1 MNTNNIIPEICKHES
16 HSTHFIMF
24 GLLIATLLFCSPLST
39 FANVSGEYQE
49 KNVTGT
55 VVDAFTEELLIG
67 VNVVIKGTTIGS
79 VTDVEGKFSLEV
91 PSEETTLRISYIGYL
106 AEEVVVNPGDNITV
120 ELSPSVELLE
130 GVVVMGYGTQKERNV
145 TGSVSHMRSDDIRDM
160 AVTSFDQT
168 MQGRL
173 AGVVITQNSSAPG
186 GSVTVRVRGATSGTS
201 NEPLYVIDGVPI
213 YNDNNLS
220 AVLSPSGGG
229 QPQNVLASLNPSDIE
244 SITVLKD
251 ASATSI
257 YGSRGANGVVLIT
270 TRRGETGQTRVSFE
284 SYVGLQQISKR
295 YDLLNAQ
302 QFASLS
308 REAALNSGLRV
319 YLGDDEYFTE
329 IPPFID
335 PNLVGQQLGE
345 GTDWQDQILQTA
357 PMQNYQLSIS
367 SGTEKGNYA
376 LMAGIFD
383 QQGIIKGS
391 DFSRYSMRLNTN
403 YTVSDRIVFGSSVAL
418 TRSLSNLI
426 PSDGIEGSG
435 AIIAPALSYL
445 PVIQPRRD
453 DGSVSVG
460 VPGYFANIKNPLIP
474 IELNEMN
481 TTNNR
486 VIGNVFTE
494 VSLQENLTYKLN
506 AGFDYNDNKGN
517 LFTPVL
523 NRAGFDPE
531 NSSRSQ
537 MTIVENMWLLENTLN
552 YSARISDNH
561 NMEVL
566 AGYSAQE
573 FHREFTYIS
582 KRNFSNIDNN
592 TFNNALEVDGA
603 TGGLFSEYALL
614 SMFGR
619 INYDYAEK
627 YLTSFTLRRDG
638 SSRFGKANRYGI
650 FPAFS
655 VGWRLSDE
663 QFLSNAPAFSN
674 LMIRYSYGISGN
686 QEISNYAATAQ
697 TAIPEVAYG
706 FSRNTPNMGT
716 WPLSIP
722 NDALSWEETEQSNL
736 GVDIG
741 ILENRFEITLDY
753 YRKKTTGVL
762 VYMNPPILA
771 GYSESYW
778 ENAGTIENQGFE
790 ALISG
795 RLISTPNF
803 RWLSDLNFA
812 LNENTVVSFP
822 GADEGFI
829 LESTANGRAGQ
840 TYLFNGQPL
849 GNFYGY
855 ETDGVFLNQQE
866 VDAHVNDLG
875 EPIQPQ
881 AKPGDIRY
889 ADVDGDGIISSGD
902 RTVIGNA
909 MPKLTL
915 GFTNRITWK
924 QIELSAFIYAQTGND
939 VFNATRYYLEGM
951 LGDRNQTATTLNRW
965 VSESQPGDGKTPRAT
980 KLDQNQNWRF
990 YSDRWIEDGSFM
1002 RLRNLT
1008 VSYTLPDSWVQN
1020 INISRCKLSITGQN
1034 LFTITNYTGFDP
1046 EVSSNAQSAY
1056 FPGYDLG
1063 AYPLARSVIFNIN
1076 VIF

>member
-1 MNTNNIIPEICKHES
+1 MNPKILQLKNQGILFRLPFQVIS
-16 HSTHFIMF
+16 FLLVM
-24 GLLIATLLFCSPLST
+24 LLIHASMFLQASV
-39 FANVSGEYQE
+39 AGVWQNKV
-49 KNVTGT
+49 VTGT
-55 VVDAFTEELLIG
+55 ITDAMTGEILVG
-67 VNVVIKGTTIGS
+67 VNIVIKGTTTGAVSDINGN
-79 VTDVEGKFSLEV
+79 FSLEI
-91 PSEETTLRISYIGYL
+91 PDQETILRITYIGYL
-106 AEEVVVNPGDNITV
+106 AEEITV
-120 ELSPSVELLE
+120 MPGSNIAVNLVPSIEMLE
-130 GVVVMGYGTQKERNV
+130 SVVVMGYGTQKERNV
-145 TGSVSHMRSDDIRDM
+145 TGSVSHMRSDDIREM

-220 AVLSPSGGG
+220 AVVSPSGGG

-270 TRRGETGQTRVSFE
+270 TRRGEAGQTRVSFE
-284 SYVGLQQISKR
+284 SYVGFQQISKR
-295 YDLLNAQ
+295 YDLLNAR

-319 YLGDDEYFTE
+319 YLGGDEYFTE

-335 PNLVGQQLGE
+335 PNMVEQRLGE
-345 GTDWQDQILQTA
+345 GTNWQDQILQTA

-367 SGTEKGNYA
+367 SGTERGNYA

-403 YTVSDRIVFGSSVAL
+403 YKVSDRINFGSSVAL
-418 TRSLSNLI
+418 ARSLSNLI

-435 AIIAPALSYL
+435 AIISPALSYL
-445 PVIQPRRD
+445 PVIEPRRE
-453 DGSVSVG
+453 DGSLSVG
-460 VPGYFANIKNPLIP
+460 VPGYFANIRNPMIP

-486 VIGNVFTE
+486 IIGNFFTE
-494 VSLQENLTYKLN
+494 VSLLDNLTYKLN

-517 LFTPVL
+517 LFTPAL
-523 NRAGFDPE
+523 TRTGFDPA
-531 NSSRSQ
+531 NSSRSR
-537 MTIVENMWLLENTLN
+537 MTNVENMWLLENTLN
-552 YSARISDNH
+552 YSTRLADNH
-561 NMEVL
+561 NMDVL

-573 FHREFTYIS
+573 FHRENTYIS
-582 KRNFSNIDNN
+582 KKNFSNINNN
-592 TFNNALEVDGA
+592 TLDNALDVDGSS
-603 TGGLFSEYALL
+603 GGSFSEYALL

-619 INYDYAEK
+619 INYNYAEK

-638 SSRFGKANRYGI
+638 SSRFGKDNRYGI

-655 VGWRLSDE
+655 LGWRLSDE
-663 QFLSNAPAFSN
+663 QFLAEARSLSN

-686 QEISNYAATAQ
+686 QEIGNYAAAAQ
-697 TAIPEVAYG
+697 TAVPEAAYG
-706 FSRNTPNMGT
+706 FGRNAPHMGT
-716 WPLSIP
+716 WPRSIP
-722 NDALSWEETEQSNL
+722 NYALSWEETAQGN
-736 GVDIG
+736 VG
-741 ILENRFEITLDY
+741 IDMGLLNDRFEITLDY
-753 YRKKTTGVL
+753 YRKRTTGVL
-762 VYMNPPILA
+762 VFLNPPILA
-771 GYSESYW
+771 GYSEPYW
-778 ENAGTIENQGFE
+778 ENAGIIENHGFE

-795 RLISTPNF
+795 RIFSTMNF
-803 RWLSDLNFA
+803 RWLSDINFA
-812 LNENTVVSFP
+812 WNENIVASFP
-822 GADEGFI
+822 RADQGFI

-840 TYLFNGQPL
+840 TYLLNGQPL

-855 ETDGVFLNQQE
+855 KTNGVFLNQQE
-866 VDAHVNDLG
+866 VDAHVNAAG
-875 EPIQPQ
+875 EPIQPYAQ
-881 AKPGDIRY
+881 PGDIRY
-889 ADVDGDGIISSGD
+889 VDVDGDGKITLND

-909 MPKLTL
+909 MPTLTL
-915 GFTNRITWK
+915 GFTNRITWR
-924 QIELSAFIYAQTGND
+924 QFELSAFIYAQTGND

-951 LGDRNQTATTLNRW
+951 LGDRNQTTATLNRW
-965 VSESQPGDGKTPRAT
+965 VSESEPGDGDTPRAT
-980 KLDQNQNWRF
+980 KLDPNQNWRF
-990 YSDRWIEDGSFM
+990 YSDRWIEDGSFI

-1008 VSYTLPDSWVQN
+1008 LSYVLPDSWVN
-1020 INISRCKLSITGQN
+1020 NLNISRCRLSITGQN
-1034 LFTITNYTGFDP
+1034 LFTLTNYTGFDP

-1063 AYPLARSVIFNIN
+1063 AYPLARSVIFNIS

>member
-1 MNTNNIIPEICKHES
+1 MPES
-16 HSTHFIMF
+16 HPILLLVI
-24 GLLIATLLFCSPLST
+24 GLFTTTLLCFST
-39 FANVSGEYQE
+39 VSTYANDSEIIQD
-49 KNVTGT
+49 KSVTGT
-55 VVDAFTEELLIG
+55 VKDSFTGELLVG
-67 VNVVIKGTTIGS
+67 VNVVIKGTTTGT
-79 VTDVEGKFSLEV
+79 VTDIDGKFSLEI
-91 PSEETTLRISYIGYL
+91 PNGPTTLRVSYIGYL
-106 AEEVVVNPGDNITV
+106 AEEVMVEQGENITV
-120 ELSPSVELLE
+120 ELSPSIEMLE

-145 TGSVSHMRSDDIRDM
+145 TGSVSHMRSEDIREM

-213 YNDNNLS
+213 YNDNSLS

-270 TRRGETGQTRVSFE
+270 TRRGKEGQTRVSFE
-284 SYVGLQQISKR
+284 TFFGLQQISKR

-308 REAALNSGLRV
+308 RDAALNSGLRV
-319 YLGDDEYFTE
+319 YLGEDEYFTE

-335 PNLVGQQLGE
+335 PNLVGQRLGE

-376 LMAGIFD
+376 IMAGVYD

-403 YTVSDRIVFGSSVAL
+403 YSISDRISFGSSVSLA
-418 TRSLSNLI
+418 RSLSNLI

-435 AIIAPALSYL
+435 AIITPALSYL
-445 PVIQPRRD
+445 PVISPRRD
-453 DGSVSVG
+453 DGSLSVG
-460 VPGYFANIKNPLIP
+460 VPGYFANVRNPLIP

-481 TTNNR
+481 TANNR
-486 VIGNVFTE
+486 VIGNLFTE
-494 VSLQENLTYKLN
+494 VSLLENLTYKLN

-523 NRAGFDPE
+523 NREGFDPA

-537 MTIVENMWLLENTLN
+537 MNIVENMWLLENTLN
-552 YSARISDNH
+552 YSVEMGNNH
-561 NMEVL
+561 NLDAL

-573 FHREFTYIS
+573 FHREFTYLS
-582 KRNFSNIDNN
+582 KKNFSNIDNN
-592 TFNNALEVDGA
+592 TLDNALEVDGDS
-603 TGGLFSEYALL
+603 GGMFSEYALL
-614 SMFGR
+614 SMFAR
-619 INYDYAEK
+619 INYNYAEK

-638 SSRFGKANRYGI
+638 SSRFGKDNRYGI

-655 VGWRLSDE
+655 AGWRLSDE
-663 QFLSNAPAFSN
+663 EFLSNVTTFSN
-674 LMIRYSYGISGN
+674 IMIRYSYGLSGN

-697 TAIPEVAYG
+697 TAVPQVAYG
-706 FSRNTPNMGT
+706 FGRNTPYMGT

-722 NDALSWEETEQSNL
+722 NNALSWEETAQGNL
-736 GVDIG
+736 GLDIG
-741 ILENRFEITLDY
+741 ILDDRFEITLDY

-762 VYMNPPILA
+762 VDMNPPILA
-771 GYSESYW
+771 GYSDSYW
-778 ENAGTIENQGFE
+778 ENAGVIENQGLE
-790 ALISG
+790 LLLSG

-803 RWLSDLNFA
+803 RWLSDLTFA

-822 GADEGFI
+822 RGDEGFI
-829 LESTANGRAGQ
+829 MESAANGRAGQ
-840 TYLFNGQPL
+840 TYLVNGQPL

-855 ETDGVFLNQQE
+855 KTDGVFLNQQE
-866 VDAHVNDLG
+866 VDAYVNSMG
-875 EPIQPQ
+875 QPIQPEAQ
-881 AKPGDIRY
+881 AGDIRY
-889 ADVDGDGIISSGD
+889 VDVDGDGSITTND

-915 GFTNRITWK
+915 GFTNRFSWK
-924 QIELSAFIYAQTGND
+924 QFELSAFVYVQTGNE
-939 VFNATRYYLEGM
+939 VFNSTRYYLEGM

-980 KLDQNQNWRF
+980 RFDPNQNWRF
-990 YSDRWIEDGSFM
+990 YSDRWIEDGSFL

-1008 VSYTLPDSWVQN
+1008 VSYTLPDSWVN
-1020 INISRCKLSITGQN
+1020 HLNISRFKMSVTGQN
-1034 LFTITNYTGFDP
+1034 LFTLTNYTGFDP

-1063 AYPLARSVIFNIN
+1063 AYPLARSIIFNISA
-1076 VIF
+1076 IF